1 MGMRLNLEVTQYIEK
16 KGEEFTFNIWNL
28 KLILKEQLLVN
39 ITWNVKFLVVFS
51 TLNAKLGERE
61 P

>member
-1 MGMRLNLEVTQYIEK
+1 MRLNLEVTQYIEK